1 MTKKPSGLAAFT
13 VKKAEPSAPPSA
25 ESAPS
30 APAPAATTAGAKRG
44 RGQGDTVALT
54 VRLRRSD
61 WTRLHQLAM
70 SEGVSL
76 QALAVQGFTA
86 VLAKHGLPE
95 METS

>member
-13 VKKAEPSAPPSA
+13 MKKPDQ
-25 ESAPS
+25 
-30 APAPAATTAGAKRG
+30 PAPMADVAGTAVATITTTAAKRG

-54 VRLRRSD
+54 VRIRRSD

-76 QALAVQGFTA
+76 QGLAVQGFSE
-86 VLAKHGLPE
+86 VLAKHGLPA
-95 METS
+95 METP